1 MFAVFD
7 PVHHLVTSTSEKV
20 QQQKIYFS
28 RKYLKK
34 NGIVFS
40 VNARDFVCKFNE
52 KKKRN
57 SCRYRKGTC
66 RCIFWRRNFFF
77 FYFFIFEIFP
87 GSFGRIG
94 PVKSHVRSDRLIS
107 RVNNPRPFF
116 FSLCPFLLF
125 QRTNRKT
132 ISSFFFLLVS
142 TSFMYTRR
150 DKIFFFYFF
159 SIWTKWPVAF
169 GFFFFFFK

>member
-52 KKKRN
+52 
-57 SCRYRKGTC
+57 RKNEIVAVIGKE
-66 RCIFWRRNFFF
+66 RVVAFFEE
-77 FYFFIFEIFP
+77 EI
-87 GSFGRIG
+87 SF
-94 PVKSHVRSDRLIS
+94 
-107 RVNNPRPFF
+107 
-116 FSLCPFLLF
+116 FLLF
-125 QRTNRKT
+125 Y
-132 ISSFFFLLVS
+132 L
-142 TSFMYTRR
+142 
-150 DKIFFFYFF
+150 
-159 SIWTKWPVAF
+159 
-169 GFFFFFFK
+169 